1 MKKLFS
7 LLLLCS
13 ALCSAQQKAKDVFDV
28 ARSGTVEEMNAL
40 VQIKNDTINA
50 VNAHGYSTLILA
62 CYRGNK
68 PVAEY
73 LASKVNNINY
83 NSSSGTA
90 LAAAAIKGDVT
101 MVKILLENKA
111 NPDLADAN
119 GMTPLMFAS
128 QFDNKE
134 LLLLLL
140 KYKAN
145 TTVANSEGKSAMDY
159 AVHNKNQEIINL
171 LKSK

>member
-28 ARSGTVEEMNAL
+28 ARSGTVEEMKAL
-40 VQIKNDTINA
+40 VQIKKDTVNS

-73 LASKVNNINY
+73 LASKVDNINY

-90 LAAAAIKGDVT
+90 LAAAAIKGDVAT
-101 MVKILLENKA
+101 VKILLENKA

-145 TTVANSEGKSAMDY
+145 ATVANSEGKSAMDY

>member
-1 MKKLFS
+1 MKKLIY

-28 ARSGTVEEMNAL
+28 ARSGTVEEMKAL
-40 VQIKNDTINA
+40 VQIKKDTVNA

-73 LASKVNNINY
+73 LASKVDNINY

-90 LAAAAIKGDVT
+90 LAAAAIKGDVAT
-101 MVKILLENKA
+101 VNILLENKA

-145 TTVANSEGKSAMDY
+145 TTVANIEGKSAMDY

>member
-13 ALCSAQQKAKDVFDV
+13 AVCSAQQKAKDVFDV